1 MSFSKGHRFGRC
13 ERPEGS
19 DTAPVVR
26 CRGESP
32 CALLRVTL
40 DSLFLAWISPH
51 SSSIPSCGNINFMAS
66 ENIKVL
72 ATNRKAGFEYFL
84 LEKFEAGLV
93 LQGSEIKSIRAGQIS
108 IQESFVDIENGEQ
121 AWLVEAHIAPYEQAN
136 RFNHE
141 PRRRR
146 RLLLHKKQIRELW
159 NNVRIKGMTIVPTR
173 VYLKNGR
180 AKIEIA
186 LAKGK
191 KAYDKRAT
199 IAKRDEARSAER
211 ESRVR

>member
-1 MSFSKGHRFGRC
+1 MT
-13 ERPEGS
+13 
-19 DTAPVVR
+19 D
-26 CRGESP
+26 
-32 CALLRVTL
+32 
-40 DSLFLAWISPH
+40 D
-51 SSSIPSCGNINFMAS
+51 
-66 ENIKVL
+66 IKVV

-84 LEKFEAGLV
+84 LDKFEAGLA

-108 IQESFVDIENGEQ
+108 IQESYVDIENGQQ

-136 RFNHE
+136 RFNHD
-141 PRRRR
+141 PRRKR
-146 RLLLHKKQIRELW
+146 RLLLHKKEIRKLW
-159 NNVRIKGMTIVPTR
+159 DNVRIKGMTIVPTR

-211 ESRVR
+211 ETRVR

>member
-1 MSFSKGHRFGRC
+1 MTEDLKI
-13 ERPEGS
+13 
-19 DTAPVVR
+19 V
-26 CRGESP
+26 
-32 CALLRVTL
+32 
-40 DSLFLAWISPH
+40 
-51 SSSIPSCGNINFMAS
+51 
-66 ENIKVL
+66 

-84 LEKFEAGLV
+84 LEKFEAGLA

-108 IQESFVDIENGEQ
+108 IQESYVDIENGEQ
-121 AWLVEAHIAPYEQAN
+121 AFLVEAHIAPYEQAN
-136 RFNHE
+136 RFNHD
-141 PRRRR
+141 PRRKR
-146 RLLLHKKQIRELW
+146 RLLLHKKEIRKLW
-159 NNVRIKGMTIVPTR
+159 DNVRMKGMTIVPTR